1 VDRLNELLANYN
13 KDVELSVE
21 IVDLLIAELNNRAIT
36 IGFLG
41 EQLEKAKELINEK
54 NNR

>member
-1 VDRLNELLANYN
+1 MEIEL
-13 KDVELSVE
+13 
-21 IVDLLIAELNNRAIT
+21 VDLLIDELNNRAIT